1 MSVLTGQQERLRIL
15 WRLSWPAII
24 EQVLGTMVSYVDAAM
39 VGVLG
44 AVGSAAVSVNGPP
57 IWLLNGILAGVGV
70 GYSVQVSNAVGA
82 NDPAGAEGHPAG
94 LSGGADLRP
103 CGLRAL

>member
-44 AVGSAAVSVNGPP
+44 AVEIG
-57 IWLLNGILAGVGV
+57 
-70 GYSVQVSNAVGA
+70 
-82 NDPAGAEGHPAG
+82 
-94 LSGGADLRP
+94 
-103 CGLRAL
+103 RAHV